1 MSESGAP
8 GAPGGMTAAV
18 AFAGMRRVSPVVFKA
33 GCPDCRGR
41 FELAASALRLA
52 IGATSRT
59 TFYSFTCPECGS
71 AVRKPAGSGSWSC
84 SPAAG
89 SGPSGCTPPS
99 RLGVMFWP
107 MFAVAVGFL
116 GLAVLAVLAVKV
128 FVEAQR
134 LGRQVT
140 ESARRINRA
149 AEDLERATES
159 AARAVD
165 AL

>member
-1 MSESGAP
+1 
-8 GAPGGMTAAV
+8 
-18 AFAGMRRVSPVVFKA
+18 
-33 GCPDCRGR
+33 
-41 FELAASALRLA
+41 
-52 IGATSRT
+52 
-59 TFYSFTCPECGS
+59 
-71 AVRKPAGSGSWSC
+71 
-84 SPAAG
+84 
-89 SGPSGCTPPS
+89 
-99 RLGVMFWP
+99 MFWP

-140 ESARRINRA
+140 DSARRIGRA

>member
-1 MSESGAP
+1 
-8 GAPGGMTAAV
+8 
-18 AFAGMRRVSPVVFKA
+18 
-33 GCPDCRGR
+33 
-41 FELAASALRLA
+41 
-52 IGATSRT
+52 
-59 TFYSFTCPECGS
+59 
-71 AVRKPAGSGSWSC
+71 
-84 SPAAG
+84 
-89 SGPSGCTPPS
+89 
-99 RLGVMFWP
+99 MFWP

-128 FVEAQR
+128 FMEAQR